1 MSNAKAL
8 VAEVRSSLR
17 KYSDA
22 GLIDENSLYRDIEQ
36 GLKRFGNDV
45 MEKHETV
52 VRVEA
57 GKAHLPNNFFSL
69 LVAYECEPLG
79 FENSSKVEYEDL
91 LSSYLYKER
100 VVDSDR
106 WSECEACCEE
116 NSQNVITEK
125 VYFKQELLKFH
136 YHNPILLSLGK
147 TFNKN
152 ACHGK
157 CRNKYVRDNP
167 NEITISGTTLHANFN
182 EGDIYMQYYGLPI
195 DEDGHVDIPD
205 TKNGHLETYLEYY
218 LKRRLAEDLI
228 ANNDAKGLQNM
239 YSVFAQQEQIS
250 LKNASSE
257 LKMSSLKPSFAK
269 RLKRLN
275 RLEMLQYESALTW

>member
-8 VAEVRSSLR
+8 VAKVKASFR

-22 GLIDENSLYRDIEQ
+22 GLIDEVSLYGDIEQ
-36 GLKRFGNDV
+36 GLKRFGNDI

-52 VRVEA
+52 IHVSE

-69 LVAYECEPLG
+69 WIAYECEPLG
-79 FENSSKVEYEDL
+79 FESSNKVEYQDL
-91 LSSYLYKER
+91 LSSYFFKER
-100 VVDSDR
+100 VESSDK
-106 WSECEACCEE
+106 WSACDACCEE
-116 NSQNVITEK
+116 NSQNIITEK
-125 VYFKQELLKFH
+125 VYFKQELIKFH
-136 YHNPILLSLGK
+136 YQNPILLKLGN

-152 ACHGK
+152 ACHAK
-157 CRNKYVRDNP
+157 CRNKYVKDNR

-182 EGDIYMQYYGLPI
+182 DGDIYMQYYGLPI
-195 DEDGHVDIPD
+195 DEDGYIDIPE

-218 LKRRLAEDLI
+218 LKRRLSEDLI
-228 ANNDAKGLQNM
+228 TNNDAQGLQNM
-239 YSVFAQQEQIS
+239 YSVFAQQEQIF
-250 LKNASSE
+250 LRNASSE
-257 LKMSSLKPSFAK
+257 LKMTSLNPSFSK

>member
-8 VAEVRSSLR
+8 VAEVRNSLR

-52 VRVEA
+52 VHVEA
-57 GKAHLPNNFFSL
+57 GKAVLPNNFFNL
-69 LVAYECEPLG
+69 LIAYECEPLG
-79 FENSSKVEYEDL
+79 FENTSKVEYEDL

-100 VVDSDR
+100 VVNSDK
-106 WSECEACCEE
+106 WSECDACCSED
-116 NSQNVITEK
+116 SQNVITEK

-136 YHNPILLSLGK
+136 YHRPKLLSLGD

-182 EGDIYMQYYGLPI
+182 EGDIYMQYYGLPM
-195 DEDGHVDIPD
+195 DEEGYVDIPS

-228 ANNDAKGLQNM
+228 ANNDATGLQNL
-239 YSVFAQQEQIS
+239 YSTYAQQESIA
-250 LKNASSE
+250 LRNASSE
-257 LKMSSLKPSFAK
+257 LKMTSLKPSFAK